1 MAPSFDQLREADLD
15 DDEFNEDEI
24 DISDLREKF
33 EVQLELGYD
42 AFVVID
48 GLPEVTKD
56 QAPKLIK
63 FLLKK
68 LNTVGK
74 TREDLIYMPLDAE
87 GKSQRFAF
95 VEYSSAAEA
104 AAATRQLDGVPL
116 DKKHTLR
123 VNKLTDIER
132 YGREGRVDETYVPPE
147 IEEFH
152 EKEHLRWWLKDPSG
166 RGRDQFVMYRGD
178 SVGVFWNNE
187 KDQPENIVDRQH
199 WTEAFIQWSPLGT
212 YLTSV
217 HQQGVQ
223 LWAGQSWSRAARF
236 AHPFVN
242 LVAFSPNEK
251 YIVTWSNRPISIPET
266 GHPALSVDDE
276 GKNYVIWDIETGT
289 PLRSFANLDAP
300 KGEEGK
306 PPPKMQWP
314 AFKWSADD
322 KYVARLTPGASI
334 SVYELPRMN
343 LLDKTSIKIEG
354 VVDFDWAPATAQRE
368 GVKTYEQLL
377 AFWQPGTG
385 SNPAKVGVMS
395 IPSKEIVRSL
405 NLFNVSDA
413 KLHWQSDA
421 TYLCVKVDRH
431 SKSKKS
437 QATTLEIF
445 RVREKGIPVEVV
457 DTIKDTVINFAWEPK
472 GDRFA
477 LITTTEPVG
486 PTAVPP
492 KTSVSFFCPEKS
504 KGPHAGNFKL
514 LRTLDKKNSN
524 AIYWSPKGRFVVI
537 ATIAN
542 QQSSDLDFYDVD
554 FEGEK
559 AESVKDLTAN
569 LQLMNTADHYGVT
582 DVEWDP
588 SGRFVA
594 TWASAWKHAME
605 NGYHIY
611 DFKGEAL
618 REEPVEKFK
627 QFAWRPRPPTLL
639 TKEEQKQ
646 IRKNLREY
654 SRVFEQEDAD
664 RGASAD
670 LAVVEARRRVLDE
683 WYAWRAEVEAEVAEE
698 REILGLPKDPHAAL
712 LEAKTKEL
720 ASTEGVST
728 ENDRVIEEIVE
739 DVLEEH
745 EEVVG

>member
-42 AFVVID
+42 TFVVID
-48 GLPEVTKD
+48 GLPEVTED
-56 QAPKLIK
+56 QKPKLVK

-74 TREDLIYMPLDAE
+74 TKEELIYMPMGDD
-87 GKSQRFAF
+87 GKSMRFAF

-123 VNKLTDIER
+123 VNKITDIER
-132 YGREGRVDETYVPPE
+132 YGREGRVDEKYVPPV
-147 IEEFH
+147 IDEFT

-187 KDQPENIVDRQH
+187 KDQPENVVDRQH
-199 WTEAFIQWSPLGT
+199 WTEAFLQWSPLGT

-223 LWAGQSWSRAARF
+223 LWAGSSWSRAARF

-276 GKNYVIWDIETGT
+276 GKNYVIWDIETAT

-306 PPPKMQWP
+306 PPPKD
-314 AFKWSADD
+314 A
-322 KYVARLTPGASI
+322 VACVQVVCGRQ
-334 SVYELPRMN
+334 
-343 LLDKTSIKIEG
+343 TSIKIEG
-354 VVDFDWAPATAQRE
+354 VVDFDWAPATPQRE
-368 GVKTYEQLL
+368 GVKTYEQLFT
-377 AFWQPGTG
+377 FWQPGTG
-385 SNPAKVGVMS
+385 SNPAKVGLMS
-395 IPSKEIVRSL
+395 IPSKEVVRSL

-421 TYLCVKVDRH
+421 AYLCVKVDRH

-445 RVREKGIPVEVV
+445 RVKEKGIPVEVV

-504 KGPHAGNFKL
+504 KGPYAGNFKL

-559 AESVKDLTAN
+559 PESAKDLTAN

-618 REEPVEKFK
+618 REEPIEKFK
-627 QFAWRPRPPTLL
+627 QFAWRPRPATLL
-639 TKEEQKQ
+639 SKDEQKQ

-683 WYAWRAEVEAEVAEE
+683 WHAWRAEVEAEVVEE
-698 REILGLPKDPHAAL
+698 REALGLPQDPHAAL
-712 LEAKTKEL
+712 LEAKTKEMEG
-720 ASTEGVST
+720 TEGGSI
-728 ENDRVIEEIVE
+728 ESDRVIEEIVE
-739 DVLEEH
+739 DVLEES
-745 EEVVG
+745 EEVIG